1 MFFIGSTSGENPN
14 NTTTSIVA
22 VVVAVAVVALLII
35 LLVVVWIRKFRW
47 DETYISDCKTFQNTY
62 LTDRQDIVKVSVKV
76 NKILLQSMMHKG
88 LITILACVIKISDQ
102 LTCLCILWKI
112 VTALPWHTSI
122 KTFSTKGE

>member
-1 MFFIGSTSGENPN
+1 M
-14 NTTTSIVA
+14 A

-62 LTDRQDIVKVSVKV
+62 LTDRQDIMKVVSVQV
-76 NKILLQSMMHKG
+76 NKILLQSMMHTG
-88 LITILACVIKISDQ
+88 LITKLACVIKISNQ
-102 LTCLCILWKI
+102 LTGLYILWKI

>member
-47 DETYISDCKTFQNTY
+47 DETYINDCKTFQNRY
-62 LTDRQDIVKVSVKV
+62 LTDRQDIMKVPVKV
-76 NKILLQSMMHKG
+76 NSDLLQSKMHTG
-88 LITILACVIKISDQ
+88 FIIK
-102 LTCLCILWKI
+102 LTML
-112 VTALPWHTSI
+112 
-122 KTFSTKGE
+122 